1 RTGSSRMT
9 SFIGLR
15 AIAAKLLDLFR
26 SPDQPPLAQSPFFV
40 GGRKV
45 TQAVDFLTC
54 HFRRFRSCLGPRS
67 CPLGARKP
75 QLDKPAD
82 GFGARRIVLLRRRP
96 AIDARECSGLKT
108 QADQRALGRSRRPP
122 LLFPYR
128 HGPDAPWETMISRSS
143 GETTQARDVPRSGL
157 IVILSRSARTCCG
170 ETGAEDQRTVNS
182 AGGHPLERA
191 PFHDR
196 REAGR
201 IARPNA

>member
-1 RTGSSRMT
+1 RPAVDRDMEFGAREVRARNDRLEIAGEKPIPVHVTCGTYAGLAPVPRATRYSPMT

-15 AIAAKLLDLFR
+15 AIAAKILELFR

-40 GGRKV
+40 GGRKA

-96 AIDARECSGLKT
+96 AIDARKCSGLKT
-108 QADQRALGRSRRPP
+108 QADQRAL
-122 LLFPYR
+122 
-128 HGPDAPWETMISRSS
+128 
-143 GETTQARDVPRSGL
+143 
-157 IVILSRSARTCCG
+157 
-170 ETGAEDQRTVNS
+170 
-182 AGGHPLERA
+182 
-191 PFHDR
+191 
-196 REAGR
+196 
-201 IARPNA
+201 

>member
-1 RTGSSRMT
+1 NDRLEIAGEKPIPVHVTCGTYAGLAPVPRATRYSPMT

-15 AIAAKLLDLFR
+15 AIAAKILELFR

-54 HFRRFRSCLGPRS
+54 PSRRFRSCLGPRS
-67 CPLGARKP
+67 CRMGARKP

-96 AIDARECSGLKT
+96 AIDARKCSGLKT
-108 QADQRALGRSRRPP
+108 QADQRALSGSRRPP

-128 HGPDAPWETMISRSS
+128 HGPMRHGKP
-143 GETTQARDVPRSGL
+143 
-157 IVILSRSARTCCG
+157 
-170 ETGAEDQRTVNS
+170 
-182 AGGHPLERA
+182 
-191 PFHDR
+191 
-196 REAGR
+196 
-201 IARPNA
+201 

>member
-1 RTGSSRMT
+1 VADGDQIARPAVDRDMEFGAREARARNDRLEIAGEKPIPVHVTCGTYAGLAPVPRATRYSPMT

-15 AIAAKLLDLFR
+15 AIAAKILELFR

-96 AIDARECSGLKT
+96 AIDARK
-108 QADQRALGRSRRPP
+108 
-122 LLFPYR
+122 
-128 HGPDAPWETMISRSS
+128 
-143 GETTQARDVPRSGL
+143 
-157 IVILSRSARTCCG
+157 
-170 ETGAEDQRTVNS
+170 
-182 AGGHPLERA
+182 
-191 PFHDR
+191 
-196 REAGR
+196 
-201 IARPNA
+201 